1 MPANKLRIVLPY
13 SNLGDGDWSDQM
25 DRCREMEIERLE
37 AEESAGDHPAEQ
49 QLQADEIAELLDSA
63 TGDYGKAYDDIAG
76 EYVRYFGATVSSRLR
91 LKLGLSFFAM
101 HRSKDYFDE
110 SDAIYALAPLNV
122 VHELFDRSHKE
133 RHHRFR
139 EQLGGTKKEFG
150 ALLAKPLDK
159 WNEREIGAL
168 LSSLIDVDDVESEVF
183 SDMAESSDCFYADSA
198 IDWAAYNSAAD
209 EIRRRKR
216 AARREPDFVSR
227 IPRAIRSAPPPR
239 DAEHPCAGLSDA
251 EVAAFDALASGD
263 NPIRAERALARL
275 VKLGLIL
282 MVSPPFNVSECVGPT
297 TRYHFSIPVQVHV
310 KWCHWAMRRA
320 LDKGQVRAGPTGDGE
335 PTQPSLFGDPQQC
348 PGEVVCQHPTA

>member
-1 MPANKLRIVLPY
+1 MSCMSCSTEAIRKGITASGN
-13 SNLGDGDWSDQM
+13 NLGPKRS
-25 DRCREMEIERLE
+25 
-37 AEESAGDHPAEQ
+37 SA
-49 QLQADEIAELLDSA
+49 
-63 TGDYGKAYDDIAG
+63 
-76 EYVRYFGATVSSRLR
+76 RSSRNPW
-91 LKLGLSFFAM
+91 KSGTSG
-101 HRSKDYFDE
+101 RS
-110 SDAIYALAPLNV
+110 A
-122 VHELFDRSHKE
+122 
-133 RHHRFR
+133 
-139 EQLGGTKKEFG
+139 
-150 ALLAKPLDK
+150 ALLA
-159 WNEREIGAL
+159 
-168 LSSLIDVDDVESEVF
+168 SLIDVDDVESEVF

-282 MVSPPFNVSECVGPT
+282 KVSPPFNVSECVGPT

-335 PTQPSLFGDPQQC
+335 PTQPSLFRDLQQC
-348 PGEVVCQHPTA
+348 LGEVVCQHPTA